1 MSHLLVWPAVLQFS
15 IGKAISNV
23 QLKEMG
29 SELLTTLVELG
40 FEPAKAERALKATEN
55 RSVDAALDWLEQ
67 HGDNLPPEDE
77 EGNGEPKPVEENKTE
92 PGTMGASS
100 PKPNMAKGLKC
111 TECDKFFKNNALASY
126 HSEKS
131 NHVNF
136 DEVEYEAK
144 PLTEQEKQERLDRL
158 REQLK
163 ERQLAKKK
171 LEAQENKA
179 NEAIRRKGGKDM
191 INIKEELKRKEMEK
205 EIAQRKKDKLED
217 EMAKARA
224 RAAIAED
231 KANRAR
237 KAAFEKSK
245 RLGIPLPEEPATVA
259 KPSPKKRASGTDS
272 GSPKEYTEGRF
283 QLRLPG
289 PEGSVVVMS
298 LEADKTLI
306 NLAEALAA
314 HPDFLAHENQS
325 ANSLRFSTTYP
336 RKIFS
341 PDEMRKSIKE
351 LGLLPSVA
359 LAVSYA

>member
-259 KPSPKKRASGTDS
+259 KPFAEEASEWYGLRESKRVHRGPLPAAPA
-272 GSPKEYTEGRF
+272 GSRGLGGR
-283 QLRLPG
+283 
-289 PEGSVVVMS
+289 
-298 LEADKTLI
+298 D
-306 NLAEALAA
+306 
-314 HPDFLAHENQS
+314 
-325 ANSLRFSTTYP
+325 
-336 RKIFS
+336 
-341 PDEMRKSIKE
+341 E
-351 LGLLPSVA
+351 LGGRQDAHQSR
-359 LAVSYA
+359 